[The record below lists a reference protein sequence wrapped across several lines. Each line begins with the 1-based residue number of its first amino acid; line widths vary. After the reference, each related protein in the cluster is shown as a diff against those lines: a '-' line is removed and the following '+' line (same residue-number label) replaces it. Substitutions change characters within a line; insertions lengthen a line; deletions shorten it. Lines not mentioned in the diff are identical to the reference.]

1 MPVKAYYREDLALQ
15 HLETALALFAE
26 GKDYGSVITLAGAAD
41 EVFGKFLLAEGKES
55 SLEALKR
62 AVVAIHLKL
71 YGEPTPPKH
80 IADRANK
87 AKNTLKHW
95 DVGDDMIVKFDLVQE
110 SKDMLSRAIDNYWL
124 LKEDLT
130 PAMEKFEREVLRA

>member
-1 MPVKAYYREDLALQ
+1 MSVKAYCREDLALQ

-55 SLEALKR
+55 SLESLKQ
-62 AVVAIHLKL
+62 AVAAIHLKL
-71 YGEPTPPKH
+71 YGESTPPKH

-95 DVGDDMIVKFDLVQE
+95 DKGDDMIVKFDLLQE
-110 SKDMLSRAIDNYWL
+110 SKDMLSRAIDNYWI